1 LPIGD
6 TVRLQ
11 VIASGFQT
19 YGEDYKV
26 DKADM
31 GVEIRLKRP
40 GEQYSIYKIHEN
52 TASTGKTTDGAPAK
66 DATPPPPPPP
76 PPSDAPPPASKPQS
90 N

>member
-1 LPIGD
+1 
-6 TVRLQ
+6 LQ
-11 VIASGFQT
+11 VIAHGFQT

-52 TASTGKTTDGAPAK
+52 GDSTGKTSDGAPAK